1 MTNTPIFFRTSAASN
16 GVLEGAVVLN
26 NIRLNNVPIAVG
38 VLNGPTVLAGGT
50 LTIDTWGQGNVFKGN
65 SGAGT
70 FVQANLASVPK
81 AGSLLDSAGRMFGRG
96 HPQYE
101 DYAPGQFVSVKTQ
114 GAHGDGETDD
124 TAALQAVFD
133 QFSGCKIIF
142 FDAGVYLVSDTLT
155 IPAGTQV
162 VGEAWS
168 TILGGGSNFEDFN
181 NRALLAYSLLY
192 PPA

>member
-16 GVLEGAVVLN
+16 GVLEGAIVLN

-133 QFSGCKIIF
+133 QFAGCKIIF

-181 NRALLAYSLLY
+181 NRALHPSSLLHA
-192 PPA
+192 PA